1 MKGATILK
9 SLLYIKWDVQR
20 IMESVQA
27 MKKLHYNSR
36 GANHRRNVHHHMK
49 ALAKLEVTLYHSEGA
64 SIGGATIFNGGRTKK
79 KKGPTLT

>member
-49 ALAKLEVTLYHSEGA
+49 ALALEAPLYIMEALSKFER
-64 SIGGATIFNGGRTKK
+64 GRQPKVMAYA
-79 KKGPTLT
+79 